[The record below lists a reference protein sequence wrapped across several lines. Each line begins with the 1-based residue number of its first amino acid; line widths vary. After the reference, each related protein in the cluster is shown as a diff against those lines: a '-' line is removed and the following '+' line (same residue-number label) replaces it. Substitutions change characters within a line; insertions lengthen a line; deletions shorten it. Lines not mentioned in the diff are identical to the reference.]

1 MSGLLSLTLTR
12 VGPRTRPAAHLF
24 RVALADCPS
33 GLRKGFS
40 GKIEYHCHH
49 FGGGLVFLATDL
61 IGLPGCAVVS
71 EEQVKMS

>member
-1 MSGLLSLTLTR
+1 MLRVWPSEPDPNQSG
-12 VGPRTRPAAHLF
+12 PPAAHLF